1 MVASPHGGQKE
12 RLRSEKMMKRGQEA
26 PISFLDWGKSEEM
39 GSGWDVE
46 RGNDEQQSPCGEV
59 RKEREKAKS
68 HLGQHV
74 RKAEMSGVKR
84 SMLKGNAE
92 NGRNMS
98 DGEVLG
104 LTEETLWR
112 SGERNFCRFF

>member
-1 MVASPHGGQKE
+1 
-12 RLRSEKMMKRGQEA
+12 
-26 PISFLDWGKSEEM
+26 M

-46 RGNDEQQSPCGEV
+46 RGNDEQQSPCREV
-59 RKEREKAKS
+59 RKEREKAKP

-74 RKAEMSGVKR
+74 RKAEMPGINWSTI
-84 SMLKGNAE
+84 KGNAE

-112 SGERNFCRFF
+112 SRE